1 VDHPEQQGRA
11 EFRLSDDPRG
21 GGHDS
26 RRQVEVEL
34 EPPTERVGAKRRLL
48 TPSSRLD
55 AYVAAVIT
63 FGVIAL
69 AFILFATDWTSLFHG
84 IPLWPT
90 ILLAFAAIAGEVKP
104 IVLPRAGRSDR
115 TLSTSA
121 PFVLALV
128 GVAGLT
134 VAVVVQVI
142 ASLTDDLLRR
152 RAPKKSL
159 FNTAQYTISV
169 ASAGLVYALLTG
181 DSPLSAPSMVEPQ
194 DILALMVGGLVMFAV
209 NWVLVAGIVS
219 RVTEQR
225 LFTVLREDSRD
236 FFVSN
241 LVLLSI
247 GGIAALIAAEGAWA
261 LILLAAPVIAAHLFT
276 QAAARHAHDATHDQL
291 TGLGNRAQLHYEIVK
306 GLANAQRSKADGPG
320 LVLLDLD
327 HFKDINDTL
336 GHPFGDLILRKVADE
351 LTAAA
356 PENATVHRLGG
367 DEFAVVVFGDMLDT
381 ATAARNLLGALD
393 TPVHIEGLELL
404 VRASAGVAV
413 APHHGVDSDTLM
425 KNVDIALYHAKL
437 ERDRIS
443 MYSSEFDINTLE
455 RLQLLADL
463 RTAIHSNE
471 LHVVYQPQL
480 DLSDGTLV
488 GVEALVRWRHPRRGE
503 VTAEEFIALAESSG
517 LVVPLTAYV
526 LNAALAQLADWQA
539 QGYELRMAVNLS
551 ARLLSD
557 LALPDQVRD
566 ALLRHEVPAS
576 SLVLEVTETGILADA
591 VRADTVVHAL
601 RALGVAI
608 AIDDYGTG
616 NASLNYLKR
625 LEIDELKIDRS
636 FVSNIGTESH
646 DLIIVRSTISL
657 ASALGL
663 RVVAEGIED
672 EATAQSLR
680 ELGCPIGQGYHL
692 GIPVPAAEISLLLAG
707 GRRAG
712 APQA

>member
-1 VDHPEQQGRA
+1 M
-11 EFRLSDDPRG
+11 
-21 GGHDS
+21 
-26 RRQVEVEL
+26 EVEL
-34 EPPTERVGAKRRLL
+34 EPS
-48 TPSSRLD
+48 TPSGGAVRRARSSSARLD

-63 FGVIAL
+63 LGVIAL
-69 AFILFATDWTSLFHG
+69 AFILLSTDWDELIHG
-84 IPLWPT
+84 IPVWPT
-90 ILLAFAAIAGEVKP
+90 LLLAFAAIAGEVKP

-134 VAVVVQVI
+134 VGVVVQVL
-142 ASLTDDLLRR
+142 ASLTDDALQH

-159 FNTAQYTISV
+159 FNTAQYTLSV
-169 ASAGLVYALLTG
+169 ASAGLVYAALTG
-181 DSPLSAPSMVEPQ
+181 YSPLSAPMAVEPR
-194 DILALMVGGLVMFAV
+194 DILALMAGGLVMFAV

-219 RVTEQR
+219 RVTDQR
-225 LFTVLREDSRD
+225 LFAVLRSDVRD

-276 QAAARHAHDATHDQL
+276 QSAARHAHDATHDQL

-306 GLANAQRSKADGPG
+306 GLANAQRSKTDGPG

-413 APHHGVDSDTLM
+413 APHHGDDSDTLM

-443 MYSSEFDINTLE
+443 LYSSEFDINTLE

-480 DLSDGTLV
+480 DLSDGKLV

-526 LNAALAQLADWQA
+526 MNAALAQLAEWRA
-539 QGYELRMAVNLS
+539 QGHELRMAVNLS

-566 ALLRHEVPAS
+566 ALLRHDVPAS

-601 RALGVAI
+601 RGLGVAI

-636 FVSNIGTESH
+636 FVSNIGTENH

-657 ASALGL
+657 ARALGL

-672 EATAQSLR
+672 EATAVALR
-680 ELGCPIGQGYHL
+680 ELGCPIGQGFHL
-692 GIPVPAAEISLLLAG
+692 GIPVPASEISPFFKG
-707 GRRAG
+707 GSRAG
-712 APQA
+712 AQPA